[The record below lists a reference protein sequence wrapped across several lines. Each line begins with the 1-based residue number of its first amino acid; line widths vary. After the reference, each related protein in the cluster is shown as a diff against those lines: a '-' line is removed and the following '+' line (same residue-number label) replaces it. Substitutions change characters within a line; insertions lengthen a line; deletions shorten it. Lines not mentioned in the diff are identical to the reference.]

1 MTGIGSGIH
10 GGDTPSELAPALLDD
25 LSDLIIELDAQ
36 DQIVGSNLAAR
47 HFWPELASKRLSPV
61 RFSDL
66 VTVDPKQETERKA
79 AICRRSGR
87 TIDFLMRSRPRD
99 GTLIIAKPHCNLSSS
114 ALMEREELLSL
125 AEESS
130 GIGVWDI
137 DVASDTVKGTPQ
149 FFRLHGLPPTPE
161 PVPMATLRALRL
173 PIDSDAINRRYAEK
187 VKQGDEIV
195 ETEYRIAKPDGG
207 EKWIFGRGRVIRD
220 AKGEPVRYSGIDID
234 ITDRRQA
241 ERALR
246 ESEARFRNMA
256 DHAPVMIWMSDEK
269 GNCTF
274 LSRSWY
280 EFTGMENGDG
290 LGKGWLMA
298 IHPGDRER
306 RQHLLASDAAR
317 DSVELEYRLL
327 NAEGEYRWVL
337 EKVTPRHGDDHAPLG
352 YIGSILDITERKH
365 SEDHIRF
372 LMREVNHRAKNLLA
386 VVRAIARQ
394 TAAHTEASAFTP
406 RFDERLS
413 GLAASYDLLVHNR
426 WQGVDIADLA
436 KAQLA
441 HFADLIGERISL
453 QGEPFRLSAS
463 AAQNLGLALNELS
476 TNAAKYGAL
485 STLSGRLEIV
495 WRVEENSDHPRFVL
509 SWQEIGGP
517 PVSQPARRGL
527 GHRLTTGFIEQAL
540 DGKVE
545 LHYAA
550 EGLHWRLTAPRDRL
564 EKTESTESDHGQE

>member
-1 MTGIGSGIH
+1 
-10 GGDTPSELAPALLDD
+10 
-25 LSDLIIELDAQ
+25 
-36 DQIVGSNLAAR
+36 
-47 HFWPELASKRLSPV
+47 
-61 RFSDL
+61 
-66 VTVDPKQETERKA
+66 
-79 AICRRSGR
+79 
-87 TIDFLMRSRPRD
+87 
-99 GTLIIAKPHCNLSSS
+99 
-114 ALMEREELLSL
+114 
-125 AEESS
+125 
-130 GIGVWDI
+130 
-137 DVASDTVKGTPQ
+137 
-149 FFRLHGLPPTPE
+149 
-161 PVPMATLRALRL
+161 
-173 PIDSDAINRRYAEK
+173 
-187 VKQGDEIV
+187 
-195 ETEYRIAKPDGG
+195 
-207 EKWIFGRGRVIRD
+207 
-220 AKGEPVRYSGIDID
+220 
-234 ITDRRQA
+234 
-241 ERALR
+241 
-246 ESEARFRNMA
+246 MA

-306 RQHLLASDAAR
+306 RQHLLASHAAR

-352 YIGSILDITERKH
+352 YIGTILDITERKL

-394 TAAHTEASAFTP
+394 TAALTEASAFTP

-413 GLAASYDLLVHNR
+413 GLTASYDLLVHNR
-426 WQGVDIADLA
+426 WQGVDISDLA

-485 STLSGRLEIV
+485 STLSGRLEIGWHV
-495 WRVEENSDHPRFVL
+495 DETADPQHFVL
-509 SWQEIGGP
+509 TWHESGGP
-517 PVSQPARRGL
+517 MVSPPKRRGL

-540 DGKVE
+540 EGKVE

-550 EGLHWRLTAPRDRL
+550 EGLHWRLTAPRLRL
-564 EKTESTESDHGQE
+564 EKADMPESDHGQE